1 MLQVTI
7 AYIIVLHYSWYGVMR
22 KCWEYEPKKRP
33 GFAAVRQ
40 ELDQMFVQAPGE
52 DYYYYKR

>member
-1 MLQVTI
+1 MQ
-7 AYIIVLHYSWYGVMR
+7 

-40 ELDQMFVQAPGE
+40 ELDQMFVQAPGD